1 QDKVIDLLTPV
12 CGENPIKKYPAGCEI
27 KAAKTKPYLG
37 LAENYC
43 KPDSENGF
51 GTFWAKKC
59 QKNKH

>member
-1 QDKVIDLLTPV
+1 V